1 MTKTHR
7 LVAIMFTDI
16 VGYTTMMSK
25 DEDEAFK
32 CLEQNRLLHKS
43 IIQEFNG
50 EWLKEMG
57 DGVLVSFNAASNAV
71 FCAKKILE
79 TSHKEFDFTLRI
91 GIHIGEVVFEN
102 SDIFGDGVNIASRIQ
117 SIAPEGCIYISESVL
132 RNVENKKEIGT
143 KYIGQ
148 KALKNVKHPIKI
160 YQVKIEG
167 KSYQEAVNDEV
178 KVQET
183 DSVNSMAT
191 LPFENMN
198 TDADQESFISKIN
211 QFLDQNIENKNYG
224 VSEITES
231 LGISRSQ
238 LQRKLKSITGNS
250 TSSYI
255 REYKLKK
262 GYAMLKDGVAKASEV
277 SYKVGFSSPS
287 YFNAAFS
294 KFYGYAP
301 DEAKF
306 QAIDHIVAQKKSKAP
321 LWMGLLILLVG
332 LIAYSIYQTIPLE
345 EFEGKMFF
353 EKPKIK
359 EKSIAVLAFE
369 DLSEDQSQKFLGMG
383 LAVEVINILDDV
395 EGLKVIGKTSA
406 FSFLDK
412 KITIDSI
419 AKLLNVNYVL
429 EGTISES
436 DGEKDIIAILTD
448 GITGQTLFS
457 QSYKMSKDDSSNIR
471 SEIAKQVAY
480 ELKMKVNEDV
490 ILSSNRNDSRLL
502 AMEQRAY
509 YRTSKGATLREVI
522 GIWDECLSLDSTY
535 IPCIANRSRFA
546 NSPDDLLSYVNRL
559 MELDSTNAYTYFVK
573 GNYFFE
579 ANLDFQ
585 NAYLN
590 YKKMLDKN
598 PSDTRVLSEAAYRM
612 GHFDIE
618 KGLEY
623 LHITMNKDPLYYK
636 NYVHL
641 ASLYLLK
648 GDYKKSIDLLY
659 EMKTI
664 TGRSIPWQIIFIN
677 IYGGY
682 YDEAEIA
689 LNEFIS
695 NSKGIESKEGLEN
708 VTHITA
714 FFLSAAKKENLEFEK
729 NLEKVI
735 ANGLSPFPIASALA
749 LYGDNDRSFEWLER
763 GYETKNISWF
773 YELKYAPWFEDMRSD
788 PRWPAL
794 LNKLG
799 MPGYEDN
806 KIKS

>member
-1 MTKTHR
+1 
-7 LVAIMFTDI
+7 MFTDI
-16 VGYTTMMSK
+16 VGYTTAMNK
-25 DEDEAFK
+25 DEEQAFK
-32 CLEQNRLLHKS
+32 YLEQNRILHKS
-43 IIQEFNG
+43 MIQEFDG

-57 DGVLVSFNAASNAV
+57 DGVLVSFNAASDAV

-79 TSHKEFDFTLRI
+79 TIHKEFDFSLRI
-91 GIHIGEVVFEN
+91 GIHLGEVVFEN
-102 SDIFGDGVNIASRIQ
+102 GDIFGDGVNIASRIQ

-148 KALKNVKHPIKI
+148 KTLKNVKHPVKI
-160 YQVKIEG
+160 YEVKIKG
-167 KSYQEAVNDEV
+167 KSYQETVIDEIQI
-178 KVQET
+178 QET
-183 DSVNSMAT
+183 DSSNSIAT
-191 LPFENMN
+191 LPLENRN
-198 TDADQESFISKIN
+198 TDATQESFIFKIN
-211 QFLDQNIENKNYG
+211 QLLDQNIENKNFG
-224 VSEITES
+224 VSEITKS

-255 REYKLKK
+255 REYRLKK
-262 GYAMLKDGVAKASEV
+262 GHEMLKDGVAKASEV

-301 DEAKF
+301 GKAKF
-306 QAIDHIVAQKKSKAP
+306 QSIDHIVAQKKSNS
-321 LWMGLLILLVG
+321 LWISLLILLVG
-332 LIAYSIYQTIPLE
+332 LIAYLMYQTIPLE
-345 EFEGKMFF
+345 ELEGKMFY
-353 EKPKIK
+353 EEPKSK
-359 EKSIAVLAFE
+359 EKSIAVLAFQ

-383 LAVEVINILDDV
+383 LTVEVINILDDV

-412 KITIDSI
+412 NITIDSI

-436 DGEKDIIAILTD
+436 DGEKEVIAILTD
-448 GITGQTLFS
+448 GVTGQTLSS
-457 QSYKMSKDDSSNIR
+457 QSYKMSEDDSSNIK

-480 ELKMKVNEDV
+480 ELKMKVIEDV

-502 AMEQRAY
+502 ALEQRAY
-509 YRTSKGATLREVI
+509 YRMSKRAFSKEII
-522 GIWDECLSLDSTY
+522 GIWDECLSIDSTY
-535 IPCIANRSRFA
+535 IPCIANRSRYS
-546 NSPDDLLSYVNRL
+546 NSAEDHLSYVNRL

-590 YKKMLDKN
+590 YKKMLEKN

-612 GHFDIE
+612 GYFDLE

-623 LHITMNKDPLYYK
+623 LHIAMIKDPLYYK
-636 NYVHL
+636 NYHHL
-641 ASLYLLK
+641 SKLYLLK
-648 GDYKKSIDLLY
+648 GDYKKSIDLIY
-659 EMKTI
+659 EMKI
-664 TGRSIPWQIIFIN
+664 MTGRSIPWEIIIVN

-689 LNEFIS
+689 LNEFIL
-695 NSKGIESKEGLEN
+695 NSKGIESKKGLEN
-708 VTHITA
+708 VTLITA

-735 ANGLSPFPIASALA
+735 ALGLDPFPIASALA

-763 GYETKNISWF
+763 GYKTKNMSWF
-773 YELKYAPWFEDMRSD
+773 NELKYAPWFNSMHND

-799 MPGYEDN
+799 MPGYTNE